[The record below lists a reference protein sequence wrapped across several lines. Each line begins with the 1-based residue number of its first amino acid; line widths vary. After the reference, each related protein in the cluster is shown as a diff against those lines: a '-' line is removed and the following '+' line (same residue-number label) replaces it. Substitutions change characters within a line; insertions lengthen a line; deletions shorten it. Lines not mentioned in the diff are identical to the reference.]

1 MKVTKNKR
9 KKTTFQKETK
19 WMVGKVFYTYPPKW
33 FMTVIWNDFPRDPIT
48 CESHSRHFKNVFL
61 YDLYHVSKVQSL
73 PRFPHRLGMMFFHE
87 RKNHVIGDRSVKVF
101 HTHIHVYNDKD
112 NLTSSSGGHLK
123 LNKTRLN
130 RHVQKLFKGDKKGL
144 RGLDVKEWNSD
155 FHSSYNYKDLY
166 NYRYDQDGDLVLD
179 YQNSD
184 IPKLP
189 IQRK

>member
-9 KKTTFQKETK
+9 KKTTFQEETK

-101 HTHIHVYNDKD
+101 HTHIHFIMIRTTY
-112 NLTSSSGGHLK
+112 LFFWWSS
-123 LNKTRLN
+123 
-130 RHVQKLFKGDKKGL
+130 
-144 RGLDVKEWNSD
+144 EIE
-155 FHSSYNYKDLY
+155 
-166 NYRYDQDGDLVLD
+166 QDEVEPLCPG
-179 YQNSD
+179 
-184 IPKLP
+184 I
-189 IQRK
+189 IQR